1 MKEGGV
7 SVTSDTPPLVH
18 PYDIGRIHLAVK
30 DLDALGC
37 FMLPSAMVDVSEH
50 YCFNA
55 LPSEFFILQ
64 LCT

>member
-1 MKEGGV
+1 MKEGV
-7 SVTSDTPPLVH
+7 CQLLLTHPPLVH